1 MYIHW
6 IDSSL
11 PRKITAC
18 NFNLLPS
25 AVQQLNRIGE
35 DTHGLLYILDGSCEV
50 WQDNESLPLRS
61 DDLLFLHAGSQTFGR
76 SSFAPGMS
84 VMFLHFSG
92 GPEDTLWPAGSS
104 PPGKDGF
111 LSIRDIVHC
120 GAENEV
126 KRLFQRII
134 YNFYSGRPNIEIKLS
149 ALLLDLLYELAQLSV
164 EDAPPMAQDDVV
176 EWVLYRI
183 RTAPQSDCSLQTLS
197 KQTYMSPATLSE
209 RFKKATG
216 KTIYRYQ
223 LETRL
228 AMARALLLSAEDMPL
243 REVARVYGFC
253 DEYHFSKLF
262 KRFYHQSPSVF
273 RLQHRAAKEPHERES
288 PAYEA
293 E

>member
-1 MYIHW
+1 M
-6 IDSSL
+6 
-11 PRKITAC
+11 
-18 NFNLLPS
+18 
-25 AVQQLNRIGE
+25 
-35 DTHGLLYILDGSCEV
+35 
-50 WQDNESLPLRS
+50 
-61 DDLLFLHAGSQTFGR
+61 
-76 SSFAPGMS
+76 
-84 VMFLHFSG
+84 
-92 GPEDTLWPAGSS
+92 
-104 PPGKDGF
+104 
-111 LSIRDIVHC
+111 
-120 GAENEV
+120 
-126 KRLFQRII
+126 
-134 YNFYSGRPNIEIKLS
+134 
-149 ALLLDLLYELAQLSV
+149 LLDLLYELAQLSV

-228 AMARALLLSAEDMPL
+228 AMARALLLSAEDMPR
-243 REVARVYGFC
+243 REVAIVYGFC